1 MKWLPFAAAV
11 VLIVT
16 AGCSRPDDEVVRILH
31 PQIHWDYV
39 STVRVG
45 LVDDAFTNLVPD
57 GTDGVFPASIA
68 VARVT
73 VDGDDLDDDQP
84 RVVMNMEPAND
95 FLSWNGL
102 FDNLRYISEVFP
114 LHGHDLGED
123 QPSPEQIVSAAAH
136 LTAGLCLVYG
146 RSDPSATESE
156 VRGVIYRTDTGE
168 PLAAIRANVSAPHPE
183 TIERPPDQV
192 KGDNRHYDPRHLADL
207 RFERL
212 VLDCVRDLRRGDR
225 PVIIQPPEGWTPA
238 EPFERRDWPPP
249 PFGTP
254 QGH

>member
-1 MKWLPFAAAV
+1 MKWLPFATAL
-11 VLIVT
+11 VLT
-16 AGCSRPDDEVVRILH
+16 AMAGCSQHDDEVVRILL
-31 PQIHWDYV
+31 PQIQWDYV

-45 LVDDAFTNLVPD
+45 QVEDAFTILVPD

-68 VARVT
+68 VARLT
-73 VDGDDLDDDQP
+73 INRDDLDDDQP
-84 RVVMNMEPAND
+84 RVVMNMKPAND

-114 LHGHDLGED
+114 MHRHDLGGD
-123 QPSPEQIVSAAAH
+123 QPSAGRIVSGAAE

-146 RSDPSATESE
+146 RSDSSLTESE
-156 VRGVIYRTDTGE
+156 VRGVIYRVDTGQ
-168 PLAAIRANVSAPHPE
+168 PLAAIQANASAPHPD
-183 TIERPPDQV
+183 TIERPPDHA
-192 KGDNRHYDPRHLADL
+192 KGDDRHCDPRYLADI

-225 PVIIQPPEGWTPA
+225 PVILQAPEGWTPA
-238 EPFERRDWPPP
+238 EPFERRDWPPA

-254 QGH
+254 QGQ